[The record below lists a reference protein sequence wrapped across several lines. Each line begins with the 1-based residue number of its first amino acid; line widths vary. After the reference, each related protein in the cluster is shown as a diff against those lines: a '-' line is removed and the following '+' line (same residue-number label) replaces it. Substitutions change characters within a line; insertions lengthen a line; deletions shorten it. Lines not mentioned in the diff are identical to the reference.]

1 MATCTE
7 RVSFV
12 PPSVPRLTET
22 NATRPTHARKCKA
35 LVVANVKIAKCEE
48 TTRLHLT
55 RLHHLACVL
64 MCLFYWG
71 GVDMRNE
78 SYRLAT
84 QKGRTSFAGVESA
97 SWPGANFC
105 SRVPGEHSKK
115 QTERFMLTTI
125 TDEQAKLDL
134 WPTGQ

>member
-1 MATCTE
+1 MGKKGELTGWPHV

-55 RLHHLACVL
+55 CYTA
-64 MCLFYWG
+64 
-71 GVDMRNE
+71 
-78 SYRLAT
+78 A
-84 QKGRTSFAGVESA
+84 
-97 SWPGANFC
+97 P
-105 SRVPGEHSKK
+105 
-115 QTERFMLTTI
+115 
-125 TDEQAKLDL
+125 LDL
-134 WPTGQ
+134 RLVF